1 MNLKS
6 ADFTRSQRDLGNL
19 LIYHDDEYTE
29 QYIDMYAMQFIRT
42 PSFKLSP
49 LNKASPLFN
58 NFDI

>member
-49 LNKASPLFN
+49 SNKASPLFN

>member
-1 MNLKS
+1 
-6 ADFTRSQRDLGNL
+6 
-19 LIYHDDEYTE
+19 
-29 QYIDMYAMQFIRT
+29 MYAMQFIRT